1 MLEKVLVMD
10 TQERHQD
17 TKIGGRKMM
26 FFVSF
31 LVALAVGLL
40 VYTIFTDGPDIVRGT
55 KSIKTLSIFS
65 NK

>member
-1 MLEKVLVMD
+1 M
-10 TQERHQD
+10 
-17 TKIGGRKMM
+17 I